1 MSILV
6 PVPRIKDMSG
16 YRQLTPQEIE
26 ALREDMRQSSEWAR
40 AELKRRRTR
49 LNAKTPDSASG
60 LSRGPSS
67 AGTRPPACE
76 PDPAPPAS
84 ADCPA
89 ASPRLA

>member
-40 AELKRRRTR
+40 AELKRRRAR
-49 LNAKTPDSASG
+49 LNAQTPDSAS
-60 LSRGPSS
+60 
-67 AGTRPPACE
+67 AH
-76 PDPAPPAS
+76 
-84 ADCPA
+84 
-89 ASPRLA
+89 

>member
-40 AELKRRRTR
+40 AELKRRRELR
-49 LNAKTPDSASG
+49 EGSIVISPDNPFISG
-60 LSRGPSS
+60 DNNTNG
-67 AGTRPPACE
+67 
-76 PDPAPPAS
+76 
-84 ADCPA
+84 
-89 ASPRLA
+89 

>member
-40 AELKRRRTR
+40 AELKRRRELR
-49 LNAKTPDSASG
+49 EG
-60 LSRGPSS
+60 
-67 AGTRPPACE
+67 
-76 PDPAPPAS
+76 
-84 ADCPA
+84 
-89 ASPRLA
+89 

>member
-40 AELKRRRTR
+40 AELKRRRELR
-49 LNAKTPDSASG
+49 EGSIVISPDNPVISG
-60 LSRGPSS
+60 DNNPNG
-67 AGTRPPACE
+67 
-76 PDPAPPAS
+76 
-84 ADCPA
+84 
-89 ASPRLA
+89 